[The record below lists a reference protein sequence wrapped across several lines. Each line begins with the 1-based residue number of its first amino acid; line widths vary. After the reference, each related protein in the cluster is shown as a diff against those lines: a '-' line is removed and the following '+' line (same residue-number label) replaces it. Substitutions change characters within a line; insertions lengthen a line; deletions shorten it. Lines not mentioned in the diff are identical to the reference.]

1 MSNDDSKG
9 FVKLTRVTRKDN
21 PEIFD
26 IEPYSLC
33 KLVDALSGGNV
44 LTHIDHAI
52 LFNHFGIGI
61 NNTLIRF
68 AKHLL
73 KRLDDKNRQAVFG
86 KVRLQSV
93 DDFKSY
99 FAKAGKLYH
108 KEYAEAEV
116 KRYMT
121 EKFDFDGKAFTRKEE
136 SKYINI

>member
-1 MSNDDSKG
+1 MDN

-21 PEIFD
+21 PEIYD

-44 LTHIDHAI
+44 LTYIDHAI

-68 AKHLL
+68 AKYLL
-73 KRLDDKNRQAVFG
+73 KRLNDKNRQDIFG
-86 KVRLQSV
+86 KIRLQSV
-93 DDFKSY
+93 DDFKNY

-121 EKFDFDGKAFTRKEE
+121 DNFNFNGKAFTRKAE
-136 SKYINI
+136 SRYINI